1 MKFLGID
8 LGWKSQP
15 SGLCYLELINGKLQ
29 LQDLD
34 RRDSIADILVWVDN
48 CVKADESAIIAVD
61 APTLIPN
68 ATGSRLPDK
77 LTHKHFGKYH
87 AGCYP
92 ANLGLAF
99 AQRTVNFGLELE
111 SRGYLHAPTIKAQKP
126 GRYQI
131 EVFPHPAIVE
141 LFGLERILKYKKGR
155 IGDRHLELTKLYN
168 YITDILP
175 TLEPS
180 LNKDPNSHFLNFKFL
195 VSTCTGAILKASE
208 DKLDSV
214 ICAYVSAY
222 WWYWGEQ
229 RNLVLGDAST
239 GYIVIPHRV
248 ERSKVETTRSEQ
260 MTMVFSVG

>member
-1 MKFLGID
+1 MKFIGID
-8 LGWKSQP
+8 LGWQSQP
-15 SGLCYLELINGKLQ
+15 SGLCYLELIDEKLQ

-34 RRDSIADILVWVDN
+34 RKDEIADILVWVDN
-48 CVKADESAIIAVD
+48 CVKTEESAIIAVD

-111 SRGYLHAPTIKAQKP
+111 SRGYAHAPTIEAQKS
-126 GRYQI
+126 GRYQV
-131 EVFPHPAIVE
+131 EVFPHPAIVQ
-141 LFGLERILKYKKGR
+141 LFGLQKILKYKKGK
-155 IGDRHLELTKLYN
+155 ISDRHLELTKLYN
-168 YITDILP
+168 YIIEILP

-180 LNKDPNSHFLNFKFL
+180 LKLETNSDFLNFGFL
-195 VSTCTGAILKASE
+195 NSTCTGKILKASE
-208 DKLDSV
+208 DKLDSL
-214 ICAYVSAY
+214 ICAYVGAY

-229 RNLVLGDAST
+229 QNLVLGDKST
-239 GYIVIPHRV
+239 GYIVIPNRV
-248 ERSKVETTRSEQ
+248 EQR
-260 MTMVFSVG
+260 G

>member
-8 LGWKSQP
+8 LGWQSQP
-15 SGLCYLELINGKLQ
+15 SGLCYLELIDGKLR
-29 LQDLD
+29 LQDSD
-34 RRDSIADILVWVDN
+34 RKDEIADILVWVDN
-48 CVKADESAIIAVD
+48 CVETGESAIIAVD

-111 SRGYLHAPTIKAQKP
+111 SRGYQHAPIIEAQKL

-131 EVFPHPAIVE
+131 EVFPHPAIVQ
-141 LFGLERILKYKKGR
+141 LFGLQKILKYKKGK
-155 IGDRHLELTKLYN
+155 IGERSLELTKLYN
-168 YITDILP
+168 YIIEILP
-175 TLEPS
+175 TLEPN
-180 LNKDPNSHFLNFKFL
+180 LKLKTNSDFLNFEFL
-195 VSTCTGAILKASE
+195 NSTCTGKILKAAE
-208 DKLDSV
+208 DKLDSI
-214 ICAYVSAY
+214 ICAYVAAY

-239 GYIVIPHRV
+239 GYIVIPHRIQ
-248 ERSKVETTRSEQ
+248 E
-260 MTMVFSVG
+260 

>member
-8 LGWKSQP
+8 LGWQSQP
-15 SGLCYLELINGKLQ
+15 SGLCYLELIDGKLQ

-34 RRDSIADILVWVDN
+34 RLDAIADILAWVDN
-48 CVKADESAIIAVD
+48 CVKADESGIIAVD

-111 SRGYLHAPTIKAQKP
+111 SRGYIHAPTMEAQKL
-126 GRYQI
+126 GRYQV
-131 EVFPHPAIVE
+131 EVFPHPAIVQ
-141 LFGLERILKYKKGR
+141 LFGLQKILKYKKGKL
-155 IGDRHLELTKLYN
+155 GDRHIELTKLYN

-175 TLEPS
+175 SLEPN
-180 LNKDPNSHFLNFKFL
+180 LNLDRNSDLLNFGVL
-195 VSTCTGAILKASE
+195 NTTCSGKVLKASE

-214 ICAYVSAY
+214 ICAYVAAY

-229 RNLVLGDAST
+229 RNLVLGDEST
-239 GYIVIPHRV
+239 GYIVIPHRI
-248 ERSKVETTRSEQ
+248 E
-260 MTMVFSVG
+260 

>member
-8 LGWKSQP
+8 LGWQSQP
-15 SGLCYLELINGKLQ
+15 SGLCYLELIDGKLR

-34 RRDSIADILVWVDN
+34 RKDEIADILVWVDN
-48 CVKADESAIIAVD
+48 CVKTEESAIIAVD

-111 SRGYLHAPTIKAQKP
+111 SRGYFHAPTIEAQKL

-131 EVFPHPAIVE
+131 EVFPHPAIVQ
-141 LFGLERILKYKKGR
+141 LFKLQKILKYKKGK
-155 IGDRHLELTKLYN
+155 IGERSLELTKLYN
-168 YITDILP
+168 YIIDILP
-175 TLEPS
+175 TLEPN
-180 LNKDPNSHFLNFKFL
+180 LKLDNSSDLLKFGFLN
-195 VSTCTGAILKASE
+195 STCTGKILKADE
-208 DKLDSV
+208 DKLDSI
-214 ICAYVSAY
+214 ICAYVAAY

-239 GYIVIPHRV
+239 GYIVIPHRIQ
-248 ERSKVETTRSEQ
+248 E
-260 MTMVFSVG
+260 